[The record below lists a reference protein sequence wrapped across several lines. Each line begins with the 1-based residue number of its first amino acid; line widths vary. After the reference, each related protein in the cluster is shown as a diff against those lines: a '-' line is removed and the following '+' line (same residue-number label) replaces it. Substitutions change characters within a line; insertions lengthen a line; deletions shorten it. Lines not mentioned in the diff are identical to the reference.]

1 MDAEIREKARC
12 VLKLCG
18 VYPRRQKSRENW
30 VMLISKGGKAK
41 RCFQDKDL
49 DEPEVNNYVTP
60 PRSPSGRTSKEV
72 VLPRR
77 NQIFIDMKKYNN

>member
-1 MDAEIREKARC
+1 MNRENPEVSRNVALEGGEEKDADMDAEIREKACC

-49 DEPEVNNYVTP
+49 DVPEVNNYVNP
-60 PRSPSGRTSKEV
+60 DSPH
-72 VLPRR
+72 
-77 NQIFIDMKKYNN
+77 